1 MVSFD
6 EFKKIDLRIAKVLSV
21 EAHPN
26 ADKLYVLRVDMGAG
40 ERQLVAGLTSWYTPE
55 QLTGKS
61 VVVVANLEPASLR
74 GVESEG
80 MLLACQDGERV
91 MILQPE
97 GEAAPGSKVR

>member
-6 EFKKIDLRIAKVLSV
+6 EFTKIDLRIAKVLSV

-26 ADKLYVLRVDMGAG
+26 ADKLYVLRVDLGDG
-40 ERQLVAGLTSWYTPE
+40 ERQLVAGLKSWYTSE
-55 QLTGKS
+55 QLVGKS